1 MEWISTKI
9 KEKLPA
15 DFQDVLLYQEN
26 NGIFIGWLENG
37 QWIVDNT
44 FVETD
49 NYKDIIR
56 GNIKQE
62 EITYWRQLP
71 PNPQWDFF
79 DPELKTCFEWYDL
92 CKKNVK
98 INDFKADVSTSDFY
112 YFWNTEKITQE
123 EFLKRLVNFDIE
135 RLT

>member
-9 KEKLPA
+9 KDKLPP
-15 DFQDVLLYQEN
+15 DFQDVLLYQES

-37 QWIVDNT
+37 KWIVDNT

-49 NYKDIIR
+49 DYKTITR

-62 EITYWRQLP
+62 EITFWRNLP

-79 DPELKTCFEWYDL
+79 DSEAKSCLDWYEQ
-92 CKKNVK
+92 CKNNVR
-98 INDFKADVSTSDFY
+98 ISDFKLDTDSQEFY
-112 YFWNTEKITQE
+112 FFWNIEKVSRE
-123 EFLKRLVNFDIE
+123 EFLKRLVNFEIE
-135 RLT
+135 RI